1 MSNPGPPGEDERA
14 LAGPDAGMGLPESG
28 TQHATSTDFALP
40 VDGSSEPDPLTA
52 GTPPPA
58 RPTPPAYD
66 DPAELIDPVAPAYDE
81 PTDLLDAIPDVEDSE
96 LVAPTPAYDELAA
109 ESGFTHRRLRAG
121 RRGRGAGEGQGVR
134 GRAAGGVPRRRAG
147 GRLAGRQAARLVRR
161 RRRGRELRWRTWR
174 VTSRA

>member
-81 PTDLLDAIPDVEDSE
+81 PTDLLDAIPDVEESE

-109 ESGFTHRRLRAG
+109 ESGFTTVDSEPAG
-121 RRGRGAGEGQGVR
+121 
-134 GRAAGGVPRRRAG
+134 AAGVLAKVKAFADERPAAFLAAALVAG
-147 GRLAGRQAARLVRR
+147 WLV
-161 RRRGRELRWRTWR
+161 GKLLGSSDDDDEDE
-174 VTSRA
+174 S